1 MKSILASA
9 SWDKTV
15 RLWDMVDSWRTTE
28 TLALTSDGKLHRG
41 VSGRRSWPRWE
52 GLLVL
57 PVPAVCVDVS
67 PGLPRAPQ
75 LSGLAAQSCH
85 FASGSPLRVSWGLAA
100 DSCRSALAS
109 RLTLVH
115 RKQ

>member
-1 MKSILASA
+1 MRSILASA

-41 VSGRRSWPRWE
+41 LSGQKSRLRRE
-52 GLLVL
+52 GLVSVLVL
-57 PVPAVCVDVS
+57 PVPAVCLGVS
-67 PGLPRAPQ
+67 LGLSRAPQ

-85 FASGSPLRVSWGLAA
+85 FASGSPLRE
-100 DSCRSALAS
+100 
-109 RLTLVH
+109 
-115 RKQ
+115 